1 MFALIIGITVF
12 VRILWNAMRD
22 PQFRGLAGSVAAVLA
37 AGTTFYSLVEDWS
50 VLDSLYFSV
59 ITLTTVGFGDFAPET
74 AVGKLFT
81 SFYIYIGLG
90 FIMAS
95 VPTIVHRSRSGTMG
109 FEDPPRHHVSEY
121 TMEADA
127 DVRVPQP
134 GVPRRPSP

>member
-81 SFYIYIGLG
+81 IFYIFIGLG
-90 FIMAS
+90 FIMAF
-95 VPTIVHRSRSGTMG
+95 VTTIVQRSRFWTMDVD
-109 FEDPPRHHVSEY
+109 DPPREHESADGQEV
-121 TMEADA
+121 DA
-127 DVRVPQP
+127 DGR
-134 GVPRRPSP
+134 

>member
-81 SFYIYIGLG
+81 IFYIFIGLG
-90 FIMAS
+90 FIMAF
-95 VPTIVHRSRSGTMG
+95 VTTIVQRSRFWTMG
-109 FEDPPRHHVSEY
+109 VDDPPRDHESADGK
-121 TMEADA
+121 EADA
-127 DVRVPQP
+127 DGR
-134 GVPRRPSP
+134 